1 VEDSEDEDIDIGYFV
16 PDFIIPHEN
25 STHFA
30 GLEFSQPSSQVR
42 VGGNAFCSCDQ
53 LTNDAN
59 RGGAVNG
66 MQKLVKAKQI

>member
-1 VEDSEDEDIDIGYFV
+1 VEDSEDDDIGIGYFV
-16 PDFIIPHEN
+16 SDFIVSHEN

-42 VGGNAFCSCDQ
+42 ISGNAFRACDQ

-59 RGGAVNG
+59 RSRAVNG
-66 MQKLVKAKQI
+66 MQKFVKANKV